1 MGKKRKKRQTNNY
14 RKSKAVPAEDFLN
27 DFMDDNFSF
36 IAGYTAGGAPYGVTW
51 EEAGIDSSLAFE
63 EKVRLYDKLIERD
76 LMMQGDTKK
85 TIYLAGG
92 CFWGMQKF
100 LEQFDGII
108 ETTVGYANGDK
119 SNPTYEEVCNDSGHA
134 ETVKIIYNDRVLPTE
149 KLLQYFFM
157 AIDPTSINRQGGDT
171 GIQYRTGIYYE
182 DESLID
188 PITEAY
194 RSEQDKY
201 DEPLAVELRKLQNF
215 FPAEDYHQGYLDK
228 NPGGYCHI
236 SPQLMKIGG
245 KEYKRE

>member
-27 DFMDDNFSF
+27 DFMDDNSSF

-51 EEAGIDSSLAFE
+51 EEAGIDSSLSFE
-63 EKVRLYDKLIERD
+63 EKVRLYDKMIERD
-76 LMMQGDTKK
+76 MIMQGDTKK

-100 LEQFDGII
+100 LDQFEGVL

-157 AIDPTSINRQGGDT
+157 AIDPISINRQGGDT

-215 FPAEDYHQGYLDK
+215 FPAEDYHQEYLDK
-228 NPGGYCHI
+228 NPRGYCHI
-236 SPQLMKIGG
+236 SPQLMKLGG
-245 KEYKRE
+245 KK

>member
-1 MGKKRKKRQTNNY
+1 
-14 RKSKAVPAEDFLN
+14 
-27 DFMDDNFSF
+27 
-36 IAGYTAGGAPYGVTW
+36 
-51 EEAGIDSSLAFE
+51 
-63 EKVRLYDKLIERD
+63 
-76 LMMQGDTKK
+76 
-85 TIYLAGG
+85 
-92 CFWGMQKF
+92 MQKF
-100 LEQFDGII
+100 LDQFEGVL

-157 AIDPTSINRQGGDT
+157 AIDPISINRQGGDT

-215 FPAEDYHQGYLDK
+215 FPAEDYHQEYLDK

-236 SPQLMKIGG
+236 SPELMKLGG
-245 KEYKRE
+245 QY